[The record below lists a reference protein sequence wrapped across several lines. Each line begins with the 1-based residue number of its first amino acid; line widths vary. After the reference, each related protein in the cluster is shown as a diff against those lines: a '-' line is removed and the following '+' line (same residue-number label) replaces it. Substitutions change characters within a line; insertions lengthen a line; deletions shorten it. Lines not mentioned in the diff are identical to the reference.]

1 MNKDQIAV
9 YLSEHPEF
17 FNDYPELLGKIQS
30 IEEKDLPVRKSNTLS
45 LSGRL
50 IKRVH
55 DDKEHLKNKLEWFV
69 EVTRANEEIHEHIFE
84 IERLILKSTQLDQMV
99 KQLREGI
106 IERFQI
112 PYVLLLLVD
121 DADHYME
128 HKLEE
133 RFSNKLKG
141 SMKFIDQATADKWF
155 DGKLKPVLHSELK
168 TNSEIFGKIWNT
180 KNIRSECIVPI
191 INRGAVCGAIALGAT
206 TERHFHAGLRTEYL
220 ERMAERLAIA
230 IDNIL
235 LVDRLQLERPEVEE
249 EKRVSA

>member
-1 MNKDQIAV
+1 
-9 YLSEHPEF
+9 
-17 FNDYPELLGKIQS
+17 
-30 IEEKDLPVRKSNTLS
+30 
-45 LSGRL
+45 
-50 IKRVH
+50 
-55 DDKEHLKNKLEWFV
+55 
-69 EVTRANEEIHEHIFE
+69 
-84 IERLILKSTQLDQMV
+84 
-99 KQLREGI
+99 
-106 IERFQI
+106 
-112 PYVLLLLVD
+112 
-121 DADHYME
+121 
-128 HKLEE
+128 
-133 RFSNKLKG
+133 
-141 SMKFIDQATADKWF
+141 MKFIGQATADKWF